1 MAIINHGYTDKT
13 HLHGLEQLP
22 LHESINFQELA
33 SQFDN
38 ISGRDIKKAVLQAVV
53 AAACEDKL
61 DDEKCVTQSHLVDAM
76 KQIISAKE
84 AAQKDK
90 DKNQLTP
97 VTKNVELPPD
107 STVE

>member
-1 MAIINHGYTDKT
+1 
-13 HLHGLEQLP
+13 
-22 LHESINFQELA
+22 
-33 SQFDN
+33 
-38 ISGRDIKKAVLQAVV
+38 
-53 AAACEDKL
+53 
-61 DDEKCVTQSHLVDAM
+61 M

-107 STVE
+107 NTVE